1 MAIYKFKGGYKM
13 LFTIYTQKG
22 RCKRMMQFKVEKLF
36 GRFNYDL
43 QLNKEGLTILTG
55 PNGFGKST
63 ILKCIEAL
71 SKGVL
76 GVSYYFTIDFEKIE
90 VILEN
95 YKITIQKEKDKIV
108 INGIKFSKKQFEN
121 VVERLDRR
129 LYMRRIDKDT
139 WIDRRNGNYIS
150 ANDYFKEIYSD
161 DEEILYELNENGSSE
176 LVKEMKKIGMYIGK
190 IYFIREQRLI
200 TEKYNP
206 RTEQKMVNVINELPD
221 KFRELVSRISNDY
234 SRVANKLDSTY
245 PNRLFSNEEKIDE
258 EEYRQKMF
266 IMNQKFEKL
275 NKYDLSNMQKSEGV
289 VFKEEHAKA
298 LKIYFDD
305 FDEKYKV
312 YEDLIIKLDM
322 YTDIINSRLKFKN
335 IKISRNDGIKI
346 VDSENEGKTI
356 PLNSLSSGE
365 KQEIVLFYELIFE
378 SGNNELLL
386 IDEPE
391 ISLHIAWQKMF
402 MDDLLRIVK
411 YKGINS
417 IVATHSP
424 QIINNHWERQID
436 LGEIYGEQFDKK

>member
-1 MAIYKFKGGYKM
+1 
-13 LFTIYTQKG
+13 
-22 RCKRMMQFKVEKLF
+22 MQFKVEKLF
-36 GRFNYDL
+36 GRFDYDL

-76 GVSYYFTIDFEKIE
+76 GVSYYFTLDFEKIE

-95 YKITIQKEKDKIV
+95 YKIIIQNEKDKIS

-121 VVERLDRR
+121 VIERLDRR
-129 LYMRRIDKDT
+129 PYMRRIDKDT
-139 WIDRRNGNYIS
+139 WIDRRNGNYVS
-150 ANDYFKEIYSD
+150 TNDYFKEIYSED
-161 DEEILYELNENGSSE
+161 DEILYELNENGSSE
-176 LVKEMKKIGMYIGK
+176 LVREMKKIGSYIGK

-200 TEKYNP
+200 TEKYNS
-206 RTEQKMVNVINELPD
+206 RTEQRMVNVINELPD
-221 KFRELVSRISNDY
+221 KFRELVLRISNDY

-245 PNRLFSNEEKIDE
+245 PNRLFSNEEKINE

-266 IMNQKFEKL
+266 IMNEKFEKL

-312 YEDLIIKLDM
+312 YEDLINKLDM

-335 IKISRNDGIKI
+335 IKISRNEGIKI
-346 VDSENEGKTI
+346 VDSENEEKTI
-356 PLNSLSSGE
+356 PLNNLSSGE

-411 YKGINS
+411 YKGINA

-436 LGEIYGEQFDKK
+436 LGDQL

>member
-1 MAIYKFKGGYKM
+1 M
-13 LFTIYTQKG
+13 LFAISTQKG
-22 RCKRMMQFKVEKLF
+22 KNKKMIQFKVEKLF

-71 SKGVL
+71 SEGVL
-76 GVSYYFTIDFEKIE
+76 GISYYFTLDFEKIE
-90 VILEN
+90 VILEH
-95 YKITIQKEKDKIV
+95 YKITIQKEKDKIS
-108 INGIKFSKKQFEN
+108 INGITFSKNQFEN
-121 VVERLDRR
+121 VIECLDRR
-129 LYMRRIDKDT
+129 PYMRRIDKDI
-139 WIDRRNGNYIS
+139 WIDRRNGNYINS
-150 ANDYFKEIYSD
+150 SDYFKEIYSN
-161 DEEILYELNENGSSE
+161 DEEIQYQILNEDGSNE
-176 LVKEMKKIGMYIGK
+176 LVNEMKKIGLYIGK

-200 TEKYNP
+200 TKKYNP
-206 RTEQKMVNVINELPD
+206 RTEQRMVNVIDELPD
-221 KFRELVSRISNDY
+221 KFRELVLRISNDY

-258 EEYRQKMF
+258 EEYKQKMI
-266 IMNQKFEKL
+266 IMNEKFEKL

-335 IKISRNDGIKI
+335 IKISRNEGIKI
-346 VDSENEGKTI
+346 VDSENEEKTI
-356 PLNSLSSGE
+356 QLNSLSSGE

-378 SGNNELLL
+378 SGSNELLL

-411 YKGINS
+411 YKGINV

>member
-1 MAIYKFKGGYKM
+1 M
-13 LFTIYTQKG
+13 LFAICTQKG

-36 GRFNYDL
+36 GRFDYDL

-71 SKGVL
+71 SKGML
-76 GVSYYFTIDFEKIE
+76 GVSYYFTLDFEKIE

-95 YKITIQKEKDKIV
+95 YKITIQKEKDKIS

-121 VVERLDRR
+121 VIERLDRR
-129 LYMRRIDKDT
+129 PYMRRIDKDT
-139 WIDRRNGNYIS
+139 WIDRRNGNYVS
-150 ANDYFKEIYSD
+150 TNDYFKEIYSED
-161 DEEILYELNENGSSE
+161 DGIIYELNENGSSE
-176 LVKEMKKIGMYIGK
+176 LVREMKKIGSYIGK

-200 TEKYNP
+200 TEKYNS
-206 RTEQKMVNVINELPD
+206 RTEQRMVNVINELPD
-221 KFRELVSRISNDY
+221 KFRELVLRISNDY

-245 PNRLFSNEEKIDE
+245 PNRLFSNEEKINE

-266 IMNQKFEKL
+266 IMNEKFEKL

-312 YEDLIIKLDM
+312 YEDLINKLDM

-335 IKISRNDGIKI
+335 IKISRNEGIKI
-346 VDSENEGKTI
+346 VDSENEEKTI
-356 PLNSLSSGE
+356 PLNNLSSGE

-411 YKGINS
+411 YKGINA

>member
-1 MAIYKFKGGYKM
+1 M
-13 LFTIYTQKG
+13 LFAIHTQKG

-36 GRFNYDL
+36 GRFNYDM

-76 GVSYYFTIDFEKIE
+76 GVSYYFTLDFEKIE

-95 YKITIQKEKDKIV
+95 YKITIQKERDKIV

-129 LYMRRIDKDT
+129 PYMRRVDKDT

-150 ANDYFKEIYSD
+150 TNEYFKEIYSD

-176 LVKEMKKIGMYIGK
+176 LVKEMKKISIA
-190 IYFIREQRLI
+190 
-200 TEKYNP
+200 EKYNP
-206 RTEQKMVNVINELPD
+206 RTERKMVNVINELPD
-221 KFRELVSRISNDY
+221 KFRELVLRISNDY

-245 PNRLFSNEEKIDE
+245 PNRLFSNEEKINE
-258 EEYRQKMF
+258 EEYRQKML
-266 IMNQKFEKL
+266 IMNEKFEKL

-312 YEDLIIKLDM
+312 YEDLINKLDM
-322 YTDIINSRLKFKN
+322 YTEIINSRLKFKN

-346 VDSENEGKTI
+346 VDSENDEKTI
-356 PLNSLSSGE
+356 PLNNLSSGE

-411 YKGINS
+411 YKGINA

>member
-1 MAIYKFKGGYKM
+1 M
-13 LFTIYTQKG
+13 LFAIHTQKG

-36 GRFNYDL
+36 GRFNYDM

-76 GVSYYFTIDFEKIE
+76 GVSYYFTLDFEKIE

-95 YKITIQKEKDKIV
+95 YKITIQKERDKIV

-129 LYMRRIDKDT
+129 PYMRRVDKDT

-150 ANDYFKEIYSD
+150 TNEYFKEIYSD
-161 DEEILYELNENGSSE
+161 HEEILYELNENGSSE
-176 LVKEMKKIGMYIGK
+176 LVKEMKKISTYIGR

-200 TEKYNP
+200 AEKYNP

-221 KFRELVSRISNDY
+221 KFRELVLRISNDY

-245 PNRLFSNEEKIDE
+245 PNRLFSNEEKINE
-258 EEYRQKMF
+258 EEYRQKML
-266 IMNQKFEKL
+266 IMNEKFEKL

-312 YEDLIIKLDM
+312 YEDLINKLDM
-322 YTDIINSRLKFKN
+322 YTEIINSRLKFKN

-346 VDSENEGKTI
+346 VDSENDEKTI
-356 PLNSLSSGE
+356 PLNNLSSGE

-411 YKGINS
+411 YKGINA

>member
-1 MAIYKFKGGYKM
+1 
-13 LFTIYTQKG
+13 
-22 RCKRMMQFKVEKLF
+22 MQFKVEKLF
-36 GRFNYDL
+36 GRFDYDL

-76 GVSYYFTIDFEKIE
+76 GVSYYFTLDFEKIE

-95 YKITIQKEKDKIV
+95 YKIIIQNEKDKIS

-121 VVERLDRR
+121 VIERLDRR
-129 LYMRRIDKDT
+129 PYMRRIDKDT
-139 WIDRRNGNYIS
+139 WIDRRNGNYVS
-150 ANDYFKEIYSD
+150 TNDYFKEIYSED
-161 DEEILYELNENGSSE
+161 DEILYELNENGSSE
-176 LVKEMKKIGMYIGK
+176 LVREMKKIGSYIGK

-200 TEKYNP
+200 TEKYNS
-206 RTEQKMVNVINELPD
+206 RTEQRMVNVINELPD
-221 KFRELVSRISNDY
+221 KFRELVLRISNDY

-245 PNRLFSNEEKIDE
+245 PNRLFSNEEKINE

-266 IMNQKFEKL
+266 IMNEKFEKL

-312 YEDLIIKLDM
+312 YEDLINKLDM

-335 IKISRNDGIKI
+335 IKISRNEGIKI
-346 VDSENEGKTI
+346 VDSENEEKTI
-356 PLNSLSSGE
+356 PLNNLSSGE

-411 YKGINS
+411 YKGINA

>member
-1 MAIYKFKGGYKM
+1 
-13 LFTIYTQKG
+13 
-22 RCKRMMQFKVEKLF
+22 MMRFKVEKLF

-63 ILKCIEAL
+63 ILKCIDAL
-71 SKGVL
+71 SNGLFGV
-76 GVSYYFTIDFEKIE
+76 GYYFTLDFEQIQ
-90 VILEN
+90 VTLED
-95 YKITIQKEKDKIV
+95 YKITIQKETDRIF
-108 INGIKFSKKQFEN
+108 INGIEIHKKQFEKGIKEQW
-121 VVERLDRR
+121 ERKP
-129 LYMRRIDKDT
+129 YMRRIDEDT
-139 WIDRRNGNYIS
+139 WLDRRNGEYINS
-150 ANDYFKEIYSD
+150 TYYFKEICFN
-161 DEEILYELNENGSSE
+161 DEELLFDLNESGSRELND
-176 LVKEMKKIGMYIGK
+176 VMKKIGSYIGN
-190 IYFIREQRLI
+190 IYFISEQRLI
-200 TEKYNP
+200 SQKYKT
-206 RTEQKMVNVINELPD
+206 RMEQTMVNVINELPD
-221 KFRELVSRISNDY
+221 KFRELVFRISNDY

-245 PNRLFSNEEKIDE
+245 PNRLFSNEEKINE
-258 EEYRQKMF
+258 KEYRQKMDS
-266 IMNQKFEKL
+266 MNEKFEKL

-335 IKISRNDGIKI
+335 IKISRKEGIKV
-346 VDSENEGKTI
+346 VDSENEERII
-356 PLNSLSSGE
+356 PLNNLSSGE
-365 KQEIVLFYELIFE
+365 KQEIVLFYELIFK

-391 ISLHIAWQKMF
+391 ISLHIVWQKKF

-411 YKGINS
+411 YKGINV

-436 LGEIYGEQFDKK
+436 LGEIYGKQFYKK

>member
-1 MAIYKFKGGYKM
+1 M
-13 LFTIYTQKG
+13 LFAICTQKG

-36 GRFNYDL
+36 GRFDYDL

-76 GVSYYFTIDFEKIE
+76 GVSYYFTLDFEKIE

-95 YKITIQKEKDKIV
+95 YKIIIQKEKDKIS

-121 VVERLDRR
+121 VIERLDRR
-129 LYMRRIDKDT
+129 PYMRRIDKDT
-139 WIDRRNGNYIS
+139 WIDRRNGNYVS
-150 ANDYFKEIYSD
+150 TNDYFKEIYSED
-161 DEEILYELNENGSSE
+161 DEILYELNENGSSE
-176 LVKEMKKIGMYIGK
+176 LVREMKKIGSYIGK

-200 TEKYNP
+200 TEKYNS
-206 RTEQKMVNVINELPD
+206 RTEQRMVNVINELPD
-221 KFRELVSRISNDY
+221 KFRELVLRISNDY

-245 PNRLFSNEEKIDE
+245 PNRLFSNEEKINE

-266 IMNQKFEKL
+266 IMNEKFEKL

-312 YEDLIIKLDM
+312 YEDLINKLDM

-335 IKISRNDGIKI
+335 IKISRNEGIKI
-346 VDSENEGKTI
+346 VDSENEEKTI
-356 PLNSLSSGE
+356 PLNNLSSGE

-411 YKGINS
+411 YKKINA

>member
-1 MAIYKFKGGYKM
+1 M
-13 LFTIYTQKG
+13 LFAICTQKG

-36 GRFNYDL
+36 GRFDYDL

-76 GVSYYFTIDFEKIE
+76 GVSYYFTLDFEKIE

-95 YKITIQKEKDKIV
+95 YKIIIQKEKDKIS

-121 VVERLDRR
+121 VIERLDRR
-129 LYMRRIDKDT
+129 PYMRRIDKDT
-139 WIDRRNGNYIS
+139 WIDRRNGNYVS
-150 ANDYFKEIYSD
+150 TNDYFKEIYSED
-161 DEEILYELNENGSSE
+161 DEILYELNENGSSE
-176 LVKEMKKIGMYIGK
+176 LVREMKKIGSYIGK

-200 TEKYNP
+200 TEKYNS
-206 RTEQKMVNVINELPD
+206 RTEQRMVNVINELPD
-221 KFRELVSRISNDY
+221 KFRELVLRISNDY

-245 PNRLFSNEEKIDE
+245 PNRLFSNEEKINE

-266 IMNQKFEKL
+266 IMNEKFEKL

-312 YEDLIIKLDM
+312 YEDLINKLDM

-335 IKISRNDGIKI
+335 IKISRNEGIKI
-346 VDSENEGKTI
+346 VDSENEEKTI
-356 PLNSLSSGE
+356 PLNNLSSGE

-411 YKGINS
+411 YKAINA

>member
-1 MAIYKFKGGYKM
+1 M
-13 LFTIYTQKG
+13 LFAICTQKG

-36 GRFNYDL
+36 GRFDYDL

-76 GVSYYFTIDFEKIE
+76 GVSYYFTLDFEKIE

-95 YKITIQKEKDKIV
+95 YKIIIQKEKDKIS

-121 VVERLDRR
+121 VIERLDRR
-129 LYMRRIDKDT
+129 PYMRRIDKDT
-139 WIDRRNGNYIS
+139 WIDRRNGNYVS
-150 ANDYFKEIYSD
+150 TNDYFKEIYSED
-161 DEEILYELNENGSSE
+161 DEILYELNENGSSE
-176 LVKEMKKIGMYIGK
+176 LVREMKKIGSYIGK

-200 TEKYNP
+200 TEKYNS
-206 RTEQKMVNVINELPD
+206 RTEQRMVNVINELPD
-221 KFRELVSRISNDY
+221 KFRELVLRISNDY

-245 PNRLFSNEEKIDE
+245 PNRLFSNEEKINE

-266 IMNQKFEKL
+266 IMNEKFEKL

-312 YEDLIIKLDM
+312 YEDLINKLDM

-335 IKISRNDGIKI
+335 IKISRNEGIKI
-346 VDSENEGKTI
+346 VDSENEEKTI
-356 PLNSLSSGE
+356 PLNNLSSGE

-411 YKGINS
+411 YKGINA

>member
-1 MAIYKFKGGYKM
+1 M
-13 LFTIYTQKG
+13 LFAVYTQKG

-76 GVSYYFTIDFEKIE
+76 GVSYYFTLDFEKIE

-95 YKITIQKEKDKIV
+95 YKITIQKEKDKIS

-121 VVERLDRR
+121 VIERLDRR
-129 LYMRRIDKDT
+129 PYMRRIDKDT

-150 ANDYFKEIYSD
+150 TNDYFKEIYSD
-161 DEEILYELNENGSSE
+161 DEEILYEFNENGSSD
-176 LVKEMKKIGMYIGK
+176 LVKEMKKIGSYIGK

-200 TEKYNP
+200 AEKYNP
-206 RTEQKMVNVINELPD
+206 RTEQRMVNVINELPD
-221 KFRELVSRISNDY
+221 KFRELVLRISNDY

-258 EEYRQKMF
+258 EEYRQKIL
-266 IMNQKFEKL
+266 IMNEKFEKL

-346 VDSENEGKTI
+346 VDVENEGKTI
-356 PLNSLSSGE
+356 PLNNLSSGE

-411 YKGINS
+411 YKGINA

>member
-1 MAIYKFKGGYKM
+1 M
-13 LFTIYTQKG
+13 LLTTYTQKG

-43 QLNKEGLTILTG
+43 QLNKDGLTILTG

-71 SKGVL
+71 SNGVL
-76 GVSYYFTIDFEKIE
+76 GVSYYFYLDFKKIE
-90 VILEN
+90 VKLED
-95 YKITIQKEKDKIV
+95 YKIV
-108 INGIKFSKKQFEN
+108 IQKRKNILSVNGIEFSREEFEN
-121 VVERLDRR
+121 VVERFVRR
-129 LYMRRIDKDT
+129 PYMRRIDKDK
-139 WIDRRNGNYIS
+139 WFDVRNGNSINIS
-150 ANDYFKEIYSD
+150 EFRRDIFSD
-161 DEEILYELNENGSSE
+161 DEDISYELSENVSE
-176 LVKEMKKIGMYIGK
+176 ELTKEMKKINSAIGK

-200 TEKYNP
+200 TEKFNP
-206 RTEQKMVNVINELPD
+206 RTEQRMVNVIDELPD
-221 KFRELVSRISNDY
+221 KFRELVLRISNDY

-258 EEYRQKMF
+258 DEYTQKMSA
-266 IMNQKFEKL
+266 MNDKFEKL

-312 YEDLIIKLDM
+312 YEDLVIKLDM

-335 IKISRNDGIKI
+335 IKISRKEGIII
-346 VDSENEGKTI
+346 VDSEDERKRI
-356 PLNSLSSGE
+356 FLNDLSSGE
-365 KQEIVLFYELIFE
+365 KQEMVLFYELIFE

-391 ISLHIAWQKMF
+391 ISLHIAWQKKF
-402 MDDLLRIVK
+402 MDDLLQIVK
-411 YKGINS
+411 YKGINA

-436 LGEIYGEQFDKK
+436 LGEIYGEQLDKK

>member
-1 MAIYKFKGGYKM
+1 M
-13 LFTIYTQKG
+13 LFAIRTQKG
-22 RCKRMMQFKVEKLF
+22 RCKRMMQFKVQKLF

-71 SKGVL
+71 NKGVL
-76 GVSYYFTIDFEKIE
+76 GVSYYFTLDFEKIE

-95 YKITIQKEKDKIV
+95 YKITIQKKKDNIF
-108 INGIKFSKKQFEN
+108 INEIKFSKKQFEN
-121 VVERLDRR
+121 MVTHLDRR
-129 LYMRRIDKDT
+129 PYMRRVDKDT
-139 WIDRRNGNYIS
+139 WIDIRNGNYITT
-150 ANDYFKEIYSD
+150 NDYFKEIYSD
-161 DEEILYELNENGSSE
+161 DEESLYVLNENGFSG
-176 LVKEMKKIGMYIGK
+176 LVEEMKKISMYIGT

-200 TEKYNP
+200 AEKHNHRTEK
-206 RTEQKMVNVINELPD
+206 KMVNVINQLPD
-221 KFRELVSRISNDY
+221 KFRELVLKLSNDY
-234 SRVANKLDSTY
+234 SIVANKLDSTY
-245 PNRLFSNEEKIDE
+245 TNRLFSNEEKINE
-258 EEYRQKMF
+258 EEYRKKMF
-266 IMNQKFEKL
+266 IMDEKFEKL
-275 NKYDLSNMQKSEGV
+275 NKYDLSNTQKSEGV

-312 YEDLIIKLDM
+312 YEDLINKLDM
-322 YTDIINSRLKFKN
+322 YTEIINSRLKFKN
-335 IKISRNDGIKI
+335 IKISRNDGITI
-346 VDSENEGKTI
+346 VDSENEEKTI
-356 PLNSLSSGE
+356 PLNKLSSGE

-378 SGNNELLL
+378 SGDNGLLL

-411 YKGINS
+411 YKGINV

-436 LGEIYGEQFDKK
+436 LGEIYGGEIHGEQFDKK

>member
-1 MAIYKFKGGYKM
+1 M
-13 LFTIYTQKG
+13 LFAIHTQKG

-36 GRFNYDL
+36 GRFNYDM

-76 GVSYYFTIDFEKIE
+76 GVSYYFTLDFEKIE

-95 YKITIQKEKDKIV
+95 YKITIQKERDKIV

-129 LYMRRIDKDT
+129 PYMRRVDKDT

-150 ANDYFKEIYSD
+150 TNEYFKEIYSD

-176 LVKEMKKIGMYIGK
+176 LVKEMKKISTYIGK
-190 IYFIREQRLI
+190 ICFIREQRLI
-200 TEKYNP
+200 AEKYNP
-206 RTEQKMVNVINELPD
+206 RTERKMVNVINELPD
-221 KFRELVSRISNDY
+221 KFRELVLRISNDY

-245 PNRLFSNEEKIDE
+245 PNRLFSNEEKINE
-258 EEYRQKMF
+258 EEYRQKML
-266 IMNQKFEKL
+266 IMNEKFEKL

-312 YEDLIIKLDM
+312 YEDLINKLDM
-322 YTDIINSRLKFKN
+322 YTEIINSRLKFKN

-346 VDSENEGKTI
+346 VDSENDEKTI
-356 PLNSLSSGE
+356 PLNNLSSGE

-411 YKGINS
+411 YKGINA